1 MVEGMEHQRCLWHG
15 WKDLGY
21 MLWAERMS
29 KDERNTIAG
38 QLKKLAIALPFEE
51 KVVMK
56 EYKEEIGKRLNRVKI
71 SITEMVDYLKSKGYH
86 RASGYLER
94 ASRNLFTYVKLWLEK
109 GVQVGKTT
117 DTMERTVRE
126 IARRV
131 KRIGA
136 SWGDTDLLAILRFL
150 LKRYFE
156 KEGYMRYWSQ
166 FYNPGLCEASL
177 IVAKP

>member
-1 MVEGMEHQRCLWHG
+1 M
-15 WKDLGY
+15 
-21 MLWAERMS
+21 
-29 KDERNTIAG
+29 
-38 QLKKLAIALPFEE
+38 
-51 KVVMK
+51 
-56 EYKEEIGKRLNRVKI
+56 
-71 SITEMVDYLKSKGYH
+71 
-86 RASGYLER
+86 
-94 ASRNLFTYVKLWLEK
+94 
-109 GVQVGKTT
+109 
-117 DTMERTVRE
+117 RE